1 MLSKNQEQ
9 YFIEALNEVYGEIH
23 SKYQSLEFSTR
34 KNLSIDHILEYLNR
48 ARRVNGIL
56 PLTRKDIEAEYIKK
70 ASGLRPDG
78 GIWFVNSRKDNA
90 PIIFFVLEV
99 KHQGLYTGYT
109 PMSDADWKN
118 KKAASDDLLTPRDE
132 RPPQNQ
138 GNAIERFAKNLNAF
152 RTLNEL
158 YEFNPYVIFCDGFDF
173 FMKEEYT
180 LFQHQKYAKKYK
192 GRDSSIRMRL
202 IAGNCFKAL
211 NEIYIT
217 GESVGHIKIYPATI
231 MARMKKWE
239 RHEIK
244 DILYK
249 SIEKSLSHLHQIGE
263 I

>member
-23 SKYQSLEFSTR
+23 SKYQDLEFSTK

-48 ARRVNGIL
+48 ARKVYGIL
-56 PLTRKDIEAEYIKK
+56 PLTRTDIEADNTK
-70 ASGLRPDG
+70 ADGLKPDG
-78 GIWFVNSRKDNA
+78 GIWFVNSKKDGY
-90 PIIFFVLEV
+90 PLIFFVLEV
-99 KHQGLYTGYT
+99 KHQGLYTGYK
-109 PMSDADWKN
+109 PISKNDWKN
-118 KKAASDDLLTPRDE
+118 KRSVVNDAMVLNDEE
-132 RPPQNQ
+132 RPPQAQ

-152 RTLNEL
+152 RTLSEL

-173 FMKEEYT
+173 FMKEEYA
-180 LFQHQKYAKKYK
+180 LFQHQKYAKRYK
-192 GRDSSIRMRL
+192 GTDSSIRMRL